1 MSSALVQAECA
12 GIFFWLM
19 NVLFVKRPPRG
30 LVVAWHL
37 VALALSF
44 AAPATLAVAADQTP
58 ARAIGVL
65 CALGVINGVLASVW
79 CGLIEPAV
87 SRLPMLGITL
97 AGFASTLFLT
107 VMAASH
113 SRLF

>member
-1 MSSALVQAECA
+1 MSSALVQAEYA
-12 GIFFWLM
+12 GIVFWLV
-19 NVLFVKRPPRG
+19 NLLFVKRPARG

-44 AAPATLAVAADQTP
+44 AAPATLVVAADQTP
-58 ARAIGVL
+58 ARAVGMLCVLGVL
-65 CALGVINGVLASVW
+65 NGVLASVW

-87 SRLPMLGITL
+87 SKLSMLGIAL
-97 AGFASTLFLT
+97 AGFGSTLVLA
-107 VMAASH
+107 VMAATP